1 MRIFLKIFIFFCKNE
16 LTSQKKDDRIEPSS
30 RIDDRKYGNY
40 YCKASSLKGGIKEL
54 FYGKWSY
61 PVPIFIIEILQI
73 TQSLDFNTS

>member
-1 MRIFLKIFIFFCKNE
+1 M
-16 LTSQKKDDRIEPSS
+16 
-30 RIDDRKYGNY
+30 
-40 YCKASSLKGGIKEL
+40 GGIKEL